1 MRAATLTPPPLSICS
16 ACAHSEA
23 FQAAKNAVAAADVTA
38 AQVYELFGS
47 DDDDDG
53 DDNADEVLR
62 HCATAALLRCCAAA
76 LLRCCA
82 AALLRCCTT

>member
-1 MRAATLTPPPLSICS
+1 M
-16 ACAHSEA
+16 
-23 FQAAKNAVAAADVTA
+23 AAADATA
-38 AQVYELFGS
+38 EQVYDLLGTCSE
-47 DDDDDG
+47 DDDG
-53 DDNADEVLR
+53 DDNVDEVLR